1 MERFLEM
8 RRCTELKRSMKFR
21 TQLEMQRWLLQ
32 KETQTQRLLR
42 QKETEAMA
50 LQRQKELESQRLL
63 RKREAELQRL
73 LRQKETELHQLK
85 MKITLDKV
93 KNDVLF
99 GFACMSI
106 TSSQIIIFAVVWMKY

>member
-8 RRCTELKRSMKFR
+8 RRCAELKRSMKFR

-63 RKREAELQRL
+63 RKREAEL
-73 LRQKETELHQLK
+73 HQLK